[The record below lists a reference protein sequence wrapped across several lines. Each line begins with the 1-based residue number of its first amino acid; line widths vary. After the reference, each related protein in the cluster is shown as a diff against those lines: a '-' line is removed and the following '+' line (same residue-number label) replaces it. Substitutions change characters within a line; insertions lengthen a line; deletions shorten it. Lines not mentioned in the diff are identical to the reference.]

1 MPIIEEIL
9 DELQGSKVFTKLDM
23 RSGYHQVRML
33 HVDEHKTAFKTHQ
46 GHYQFK
52 VMPLGL
58 TNALATF
65 QCIMNQVLQ
74 PFLRQ
79 FVLVFLD
86 DILIYSRSI
95 EEHIQHLQQV
105 LETLRTNKLYLKA
118 SKCSFAQQSLEYLG
132 HIISDQGCLQTQP
145 RLKQCSNGQCQHPSQ
160 SLGHF
165 WG

>member
-9 DELQGSKVFTKLDM
+9 DELQGSKVFTKLDI

-33 HVDEHKTAFKTHQ
+33 PVDEHKTTFKTHQ
-46 GHYQFK
+46 GHYHFK
-52 VMPLGL
+52 VMPFGL

-86 DILIYSRSI
+86 DILIYSKSI

-105 LETLRTNKLYLKA
+105 LETLRTNKLYLKHLSA
-118 SKCSFAQQSLEYLG
+118 HLLSSV
-132 HIISDQGCLQTQP
+132 
-145 RLKQCSNGQCQHPSQ
+145 
-160 SLGHF
+160 
-165 WG
+165 

>member
-33 HVDEHKTAFKTHQ
+33 PTDEHKTAFKTHQ

-52 VMPLGL
+52 VMPFGL
-58 TNALATF
+58 TNAPATF
-65 QCIMNQVLQ
+65 QYIMNQVLQ

-86 DILIYSRSI
+86 DILIYNRSM
-95 EEHIQHLQQV
+95 EEHIQHIQQV

-118 SKCSFAQQSLEYLG
+118 SKCSFAQ
-132 HIISDQGCLQTQP
+132 
-145 RLKQCSNGQCQHPSQ
+145 
-160 SLGHF
+160 
-165 WG
+165 